1 MYKVL
6 HTETEIEI
14 TILEKIWRERIEE
27 LRQMGQQDELVCP
40 VCKQPVRTKAGKS
53 RRWHFAHKHLK
64 NCVLARQSPE
74 LLEARAVL
82 YEWLVKQLDEA
93 EVTIEKVVGNLPR
106 PVDVWIQTQ
115 PVEAAYWIFDTRYSP
130 AIRQVLREELEG
142 KGILV
147 NWLFDIKLLKEE
159 ELFPGWLHLTTTER
173 EFLRTSTLDA
183 ASQAA
188 GKSIGSSIHYLDAEK
203 ARLISY
209 RGLRLQHSPQRYI
222 GRKVESPLTEIT
234 ILPETGEFIHL
245 SEISRLNRYK
255 QEAAAAQIRL
265 EKGHKFFKSR
275 SVLTVNTPGES
286 ENSATKD
293 QSFESTTIES
303 SPSPHRQA
311 FTRFATCIYCGKQ
324 TDDWITYFGKTQEC
338 VCRDCQER

>member
-6 HTETEIEI
+6 HAETEIEI
-14 TILEKIWRERIEE
+14 TILEKIWRERIDE
-27 LRQMGQQDELVCP
+27 LRRMDQQDELVCP
-40 VCKQPVRTKAGKS
+40 VCRQPVRTKAGKS

-82 YEWLVKQLDEA
+82 YEWLVKQLDET
-93 EVTIEKVVGNLPR
+93 EVTIEKIVGNLPR
-106 PVDVWIQTQ
+106 PVDAWIQTQ
-115 PVEAAYWIFDTRYSP
+115 TVEAAYWIFDNRYAP
-130 AIRQVLREELEG
+130 DIRQVLREELEG

-188 GKSIGSSIHYLDAEK
+188 GKSIGSSIHYLDADNI
-203 ARLISY
+203 RLISY
-209 RGLRLQHSPQRYI
+209 REARLQHSPQRYI
-222 GRKVESPLTEIT
+222 GRKVESPLAEII
-234 ILPETGEFIHL
+234 ILPKTGEFIHL
-245 SEISRLNRYK
+245 SEISRLYRYN
-255 QEAAAAQIRL
+255 QEAAAAQLRL
-265 EKGHKFFKSR
+265 EKGRKFFKTR
-275 SVLTVNTPGES
+275 SISNTNTSGES
-286 ENSATKD
+286 PDSTTKD
-293 QSFESTTIES
+293 RTFESTTNES
-303 SPSPHRQA
+303 FPSPHRQA
-311 FTRFATCIYCGKQ
+311 FTRMATCIYCGKQ